1 MTSSEG
7 GQFLIP
13 STPVGILCP
22 NTPAFLECIFGV
34 AAAGAV
40 QVGVNYRLKKE
51 DVQYIFTHSEV
62 DVIVVDREFVGL
74 LDGFDGSVPRIIDE
88 DPDIVAGGGGGDFNR
103 VIAEGLDYD
112 TKHGLGWEGLC
123 MEADHEDELIA
134 LAYTSGTTARP
145 KGVEFTHRGVYLA
158 AMANVIESG
167 LNCTGV
173 LSRDRAKSVVAL
185 SANDQFPQDLHNCMR
200 VGQVSNYLAALSCC
214 WLDFPMGC
222 CQCPGNTL
230 LH

>member
-1 MTSSEG
+1 M
-7 GQFLIP
+7 
-13 STPVGILCP
+13 
-22 NTPAFLECIFGV
+22 
-34 AAAGAV
+34 
-40 QVGVNYRLKKE
+40 NYRLKKE

-88 DPDIVAGGGGGDFNR
+88 DADTVAGGGGDFNR

-158 AMANVIESG
+158 AMGNVIESG

-173 LSRDRAKSVVAL
+173 LSRDRAKSVVAPVDER
-185 SANDQFPQDLHNCMR
+185 SVHRDLHNIS
-200 VGQVSNYLAALSCC
+200 VWAGI
-214 WLDFPMGC
+214 
-222 CQCPGNTL
+222 
-230 LH
+230 